1 VIPRFFWTYGLA
13 LAFACAIVELSLG
26 ISNPAMAAALPAAM
40 PSIAGHFELETLDGR
55 EVTDANYRGKWLLI
69 YFGYTYCPDVCP
81 TVLNEIGTA
90 LNELGPV
97 AGKIQPIF
105 ITIDPARDKASVMKA
120 YLKSFDPRIIGLRG
134 DGDEIEAAAK
144 SFHVYYQM
152 RSLGNG
158 QYTVDH
164 SGYLY
169 LIDPRGKFAS
179 LLTAS
184 LPGHEIAQELRKRVK

>member
-1 VIPRFFWTYGLA
+1 MRPVRLHKSLSFA
-13 LAFACAIVELSLG
+13 LGVAAIAFAV
-26 ISNPAMAAALPAAM
+26 ALQSRAEQL
-40 PSIAGHFELETLDGR
+40 PSIPPSVAGHFSLEDLNGR
-55 EVTDANYRGKWLLI
+55 TVTDTDYRGKWLLI

-90 LNELGPV
+90 LNELGPA
-97 AGKIQPIF
+97 AGKVQPIF
-105 ITIDPARDKASVMKA
+105 ITIDPARDKTSVMKA

-134 DGDEIEAAAK
+134 DGEEIEAAAK
-144 SFHVYYQM
+144 SFHVYYQP

-164 SGYLY
+164 SGFLY
-169 LIDPRGKFAS
+169 LIDPHGKFAS

-184 LPGHEIAQELRKRVK
+184 LPGHEIAQELRKQVK